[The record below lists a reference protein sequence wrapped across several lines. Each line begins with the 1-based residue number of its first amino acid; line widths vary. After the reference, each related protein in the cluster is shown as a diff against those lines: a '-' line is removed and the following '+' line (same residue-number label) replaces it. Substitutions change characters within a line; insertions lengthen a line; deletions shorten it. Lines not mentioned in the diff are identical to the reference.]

1 MSVIYTTGEMAK
13 LAGVSIRTVQYYDQ
27 RGILIPSDLTEG
39 GRRRYSESDL
49 ERLRW
54 ICFLRDLDFS
64 IKDIQEML
72 VEEHS
77 DQVLQLL
84 LERHISE
91 LKQEIDQKTLK
102 LDMAV
107 NLLDKLEKHEDVT
120 VDSLQDMSLIMS
132 NQKAH
137 RRLQLK
143 IIATTFAFVFLLIV
157 SIFLAQQFPKITWL
171 KPFAWFIGVVYIVGL
186 LWLSYYFSRQ
196 VIYLCPVCQKTFQPS
211 YWDFAKAG
219 HTPKTRK
226 LTCPHCHTKSSCL
239 ELAKEESLK
248 R

>member
-27 RGILIPSDLTEG
+27 RSILIPSDLTEG
-39 GRRRYSESDL
+39 GRRRCSESDL

-102 LDMAV
+102 LDTAV
-107 NLLDKLEKHEDVT
+107 NLLDKLEMHEDVT

-143 IIATTFAFVFLLIV
+143 ILATTFAFVFLLII
-157 SIFLAQQFPKITWL
+157 SIFLAKQFPQILWL

-186 LWLSYYFSRQ
+186 LWSSYYFSRQ
-196 VIYLCPVCQKTFQPS
+196 VFYFCPVCHKTFQPS

-226 LTCPHCHTKSSCL
+226 LNCPHCHTKSSCL
-239 ELAKEESLK
+239 ELAKEASLK